1 MNRKS
6 RQEYFDS
13 RTHGR
18 GWPHPRPIRQI
29 SSPPGGGCIDGAF
42 EGEFNTSLSCVTSE
56 VLSLMLLAR
65 KRKHGVETCRPRRRG
80 SLKFSI
86 CEKRSSQCALFITAK
101 TSVRKWRF
109 FPTTLII
116 GHKIDGGHLSSF
128 SNTPSAREAIAI
140 HCPCHCP
147 FLDHLPTYRL
157 PSSPLPTV
165 FLQPCGDFGCCGLC
179 GCTRTLL

>member
-1 MNRKS
+1 MAPSK
-6 RQEYFDS
+6 
-13 RTHGR
+13 THPADFIPARRRMHRWSFWGR
-18 GWPHPRPIRQI
+18 IQYIPLLCHI
-29 SSPPGGGCIDGAF
+29 GGPFLDVAG
-42 EGEFNTSLSCVTSE
+42 T
-56 VLSLMLLAR
+56 